1 MKDSALIF
9 PFVLHN
15 PSTCNS
21 NIGHIAVKFLVAMG
35 CEVYV
40 ISTSPKKE
48 MLAKEL
54 GAHHFIVMTDEE
66 AKKAHTSK
74 LDFIIDTGA
83 LSYVYPGGGCM
94 GIRNLPASIQ
104 SD

>member
-1 MKDSALIF
+1 
-9 PFVLHN
+9 
-15 PSTCNS
+15 
-21 NIGHIAVKFLVAMG
+21 MG

-54 GAHHFIVMTDEE
+54 GAHHFIVITDEE
-66 AKKAHTSK
+66 AKKAHINK

-83 LSYVYPGGGCM
+83 LSYVCPEGGMYGTSQVTCVNP
-94 GIRNLPASIQ
+94 I
-104 SD
+104 